1 MLGRQR
7 HGLPRMVYSRWSGP
21 YGFLKW
27 HVGMGNPQS
36 DYGSETMNIFGVLV
50 MLVVGVTWILVLALA
65 GRVIL
70 DHIPKR

>member
-1 MLGRQR
+1 
-7 HGLPRMVYSRWSGP
+7 
-21 YGFLKW
+21 
-27 HVGMGNPQS
+27 
-36 DYGSETMNIFGVLV
+36 MNIFGYFV